1 MHNIVSVNKKAR
13 RIASVLFVIA
23 IILILYG
30 LFLDLTGENRLID
43 PVKDV
48 STVDVN
54 NNKSQV
60 NVDIDSIQSDNNIKS
75 NPITDES
82 KDKIEKA
89 KIEAQQKND
98 SKNNDSSSLDPVNK
112 RLESQVEKRYG
123 VEVKYGAETEGYKVG
138 NLSSTPITDPEAV
151 HDALYKLNIVLGHY
165 PENMFYEI
173 NKSGIPLTI
182 YLVDKFSQ
190 AGITGVTDS
199 NAYFANIAIATAF
212 PFEESFYHE
221 SYHYIERYMME
232 KIKLYYDSW
241 DNLNP
246 PGFRYTDNP
255 NPSISYAAN
264 GGEEDSYFVNNY
276 AQTADAEDRAST
288 FEYMMANTK
297 AKCLNKDKPVWKK
310 AKLMSQTMD
319 AALDSCSPYIVE
331 YWERFL

>member
-1 MHNIVSVNKKAR
+1 MHNIVSINNKAK

-30 LFLDLTGENRLID
+30 LFLDFTGKNKLID

-54 NNKSQV
+54 KDKSQV
-60 NVDIDSIQSDNNIKS
+60 NIDVDSIQSDNNIKP
-75 NPITDES
+75 NPITNDSNEKTNKSKVEVQQKKES
-82 KDKIEKA
+82 KTNES
-89 KIEAQQKND
+89 N
-98 SKNNDSSSLDPVNK
+98 SLEPANK
-112 RLESQVEKRYG
+112 RLESQVEKKYG

-138 NLSSTPITDPEAV
+138 NLATEPITDPEKV

-165 PENMFYEI
+165 PERLFYEI
-173 NKSGIPLTI
+173 KNAGIPLTI
-182 YLVDKFSQ
+182 YLVDRFSQ

-199 NAYFANIAIATAF
+199 NAYFANISIATAF

-232 KIKLYYDSW
+232 KKKLYFNSW

-246 PGFRYTDNP
+246 PGFKYTENP

-264 GGEEDSYFVNNY
+264 GGEDDSYFVNNY
-276 AQTADAEDRAST
+276 AQTAAPEDRAST

-297 AKCLNKDKPVWKK
+297 ATCLNKDKPVWKK

-319 AALDSCSPYIVE
+319 AAIDACSPYTVE

>member
-1 MHNIVSVNKKAR
+1 MHNIVSINKQAKT
-13 RIASVLFVIA
+13 IATVLFVIS

-30 LFLDLTGENRLID
+30 LFLDFSGKNRLID
-43 PVKDV
+43 PVKDI

-54 NNKSQV
+54 NNKSQADV
-60 NVDIDSIQSDNNIKS
+60 KVDSLQSDSNIKS
-75 NPITDES
+75 NPLTDES

-89 KIEAQQKND
+89 KIDATVSD
-98 SKNNDSSSLDPVNK
+98 SNGSESLEPVNK

-123 VEVKYGAETEGYKVG
+123 IEVKYGEETAGYKVG
-138 NLSSTPITDPEAV
+138 DLETIPITDQKSI

-165 PENMFYEI
+165 PDRMFYEI
-173 NKSGIPLTI
+173 NESGIPLTI

-199 NAYFANIAIATAF
+199 NAYFANISIATAY

-221 SYHYIERYMME
+221 SYHYIERYMTE
-232 KIKLYYDSW
+232 KKKLYFNSW
-241 DNLNP
+241 NNLNP
-246 PGFRYTDNP
+246 PGFNYTDNP

-297 AKCLNKDKPVWKK
+297 AKCLNKDQPVWKK
-310 AKLMSQTMD
+310 AKLMYQMMD
-319 AALDSCSPYIVE
+319 AALDSCSPQIVD

>member
-1 MHNIVSVNKKAR
+1 MHNSIVSVNKKAK
-13 RIASVLFVIA
+13 RIASLLFVIA

-30 LFLDLTGENRLID
+30 LFLDFTGEDRLID

-60 NVDIDSIQSDNNIKS
+60 NVDVDSIQSDNNIKP
-75 NPITDES
+75 NPITDQSKEKINKAKTEVKQDES
-82 KDKIEKA
+82 KYDESEI
-89 KIEAQQKND
+89 D
-98 SKNNDSSSLDPVNK
+98 SVNK

-123 VEVKYGAETEGYKVG
+123 IDVKFGAETEGYKAG
-138 NLSSTPITDPEAV
+138 ELEIIPITDPNAA

-165 PENMFYEI
+165 PDNLFYEI
-173 NKSGIPLTI
+173 KNGGIPLTI

-199 NAYFANIAIATAF
+199 NAYYANISIATAY

-232 KIKLYYDSW
+232 KKKLYYNSW
-241 DNLNP
+241 DSLNP
-246 PGFRYTDNP
+246 PGFTYTENP

-264 GGEEDSYFVNNY
+264 GGEENSYFVNNY

-310 AKLMSQTMD
+310 AKLMAQTID
-319 AALDSCSPYIVE
+319 AALDSCSPSIVD